1 MNEALQL
8 KRRLDAASAVVA
20 AARKTLGDGSVVD
33 LSGLEQ
39 EVATICKGLNALP
52 IDEASAFKS
61 PLIALADDLDMLT
74 KDLTETHQ
82 KLSKEIG
89 GVSMRHKVTK
99 AYVKPLKKTS

>member
-20 AARKTLGDGSVVD
+20 AARKSLDDGSIVD
-33 LSGLEQ
+33 LTGLEQ

-52 IDEASAFKS
+52 VEEASTFKG

-74 KDLTETHQ
+74 KDLTETHE
-82 KLSKEIG
+82 KLSNEIG
-89 GVSMRHKVTK
+89 GVAMRHKVTK
-99 AYVKPLKKTS
+99 AYAKPLKKS